1 MPGAIVS
8 SSVPSCVFDGQFG
21 NCASVHFGVACGFE
35 IRPGGRSTR
44 MSLTLPSG
52 SSPLLLNEK
61 SVTPENGVEPARV
74 SRSPGVF
81 DLRTSA
87 LKLETPNAAEA
98 GVAAKPIS
106 AATTVAHA
114 IPCLKSL
121 MQG

>member
-52 SSPLLLNEK
+52 NSRLLLNEK
-61 SVTPENGVEPARV
+61 SVTPENGVAPACV

-81 DLRTSA
+81 DLSTSA
-87 LKLETPNAAEA
+87 LNEDTPNAADA
-98 GVAAKPIS
+98 GGAANPTA
-106 AATTVAHA
+106 AATTAAVA
-114 IPCLKSL
+114 IPCL
-121 MQG
+121 